1 MLRTCYIRLIDR
13 QPTHVGTAIMSDI
26 TGGVKVGVKLET
38 TRPTAIARAVAVTFV
53 GVSTMRTLL
62 RRVTGIDKHDV
73 LTGSFRFVSQE
84 LFKLVERPRVEKP
97 VHLSTP
103 SLLHPYLAKVFKC
116 EDGSRRRDERLADT
130 VVNVSHKPSF
140 PSAYLLKLPFSGTG
154 AFGLKFSAKV
164 GVFPSRITRSNAL
177 SIEKRVIGTDRD
189 VFYAS
194 VDAEH
199 VTTANGWHVH
209 RFHRDVQ
216 EKPLAIRDSN
226 AFHCPCEV
234 LPITLWGK
242 ETRFHSPGNRS
253 DRSEPIVESDTND
266 TVVIPHSRTR
276 FLLRERFAL
285 TPLERLTCAVSRT
298 LHKRRGKR
306 RTSTKLVIRPFMI
319 LNFIPRVVFKA
330 PLRRGVECFGVFIR
344 RSKELLSILIGKVQL
359 ERNSAYHRSYIDLV
373 DKVDTKWCGL
383 FKF

>member
-1 MLRTCYIRLIDR
+1 MLRTRYIRLIDR

-53 GVSTMRTLL
+53 GVSTIRTFL

-73 LTGSFRFVSQE
+73 LTGSFRFISQE
-84 LFKLVERPRVEKP
+84 LFKLVERPRVEKS

-116 EDGSRRRDERLADT
+116 EDSEGQCDKRFTNT

-140 PSAYLLKLPFSGTG
+140 PFAYNFKLPQSGTG

-164 GVFPSRITRSNAL
+164 GVFASCISNAL
-177 SIEKRVIGTDRD
+177 SIEKRVVGTDRD

-226 AFHCPCEV
+226 AFHCPSEV
-234 LPITLWGK
+234 LPITLWDR

-285 TPLERLTCAVSRT
+285 IPLERLTCAVSRT

-306 RTSTKLVIRPFMI
+306 RISTKLVIRPFMI

-330 PLRRGVECFGVFIR
+330 PLCRGVECFGVLIR
-344 RSKELLSILIGKVQL
+344 RSKELLSILIGKMQL
-359 ERNSAYHRSYIDLV
+359 E
-373 DKVDTKWCGL
+373 
-383 FKF
+383 